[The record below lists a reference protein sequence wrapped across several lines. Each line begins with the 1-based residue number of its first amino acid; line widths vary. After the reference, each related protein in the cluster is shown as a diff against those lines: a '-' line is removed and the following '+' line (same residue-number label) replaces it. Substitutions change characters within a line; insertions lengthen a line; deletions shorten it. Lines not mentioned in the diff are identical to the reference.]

1 MNGNLL
7 PEQPSTAFWI
17 KPALW
22 LIQWILLFGLWV
34 ALSGEFAIEFL
45 VLGALTAAAAIG
57 FTHLLFLGTH
67 EWRSQP
73 SSTRLSWHLGASLR
87 FALYIPWLGYE
98 IFVSNLHVVYL
109 VLHPRLPIDPTL
121 VEFDTSLESER
132 AQVLLAQSI
141 TLTPG
146 TVTIDAS
153 GGKFLVH
160 CLSKASRAG
169 LAEGSIQNKI
179 AGIFSEP
186 NAEHIVLHDIKR
198 PGQVP
203 L

>member
-7 PEQPSTAFWI
+7 PEQPPTARWI
-17 KPALW
+17 KPVLW
-22 LIQWILLFGLWV
+22 LVQWILLFGLWI

-45 VLGALTAAAAIG
+45 VLGALTAATAIS
-57 FTHLLFLGTH
+57 FTYLLFQGTH

-73 SSTRLSWHLGASLR
+73 PSSRVSWHVGATFR
-87 FALYIPWLGYE
+87 FALYIPWLAYE
-98 IFVSNLHVVYL
+98 ILVSNLHVVYL
-109 VLHPRLPIDPTL
+109 VLHPRMPIDPTL
-121 VEFDTSLESER
+121 VEFDTVLKSER

-153 GGKFLVH
+153 DSKFLIH
-160 CLSKASRAG
+160 CLSKASREG
-169 LAEGSIQNKI
+169 LATGSIENKI
-179 AGIFSEP
+179 AGIFGDPRTERV
-186 NAEHIVLHDIKR
+186 VLHDIER

>member
-7 PEQPSTAFWI
+7 PEQPSTARWI

-22 LIQWILLFGLWV
+22 LVQWILLFGLWI
-34 ALSGEFAIEFL
+34 ALSGEFTIEFL

-57 FTHLLFLGTH
+57 FTHLLFRGTH

-73 SSTRLSWHLGASLR
+73 PSSRVSWHLGASLR
-87 FALYIPWLGYE
+87 FALYIPWLVYE

-109 VLHPRLPIDPTL
+109 VLHPRMPIDPTL
-121 VEFDTSLESER
+121 VEFDSSLESER

-153 GGKFLVH
+153 DGKFLVH
-160 CLSKASRAG
+160 CLSAKSKEG

-186 NAEHIVLHDIKR
+186 RTERVVLHDIER